1 MKRQFL
7 FSFIILSALFLC
19 RCDPD
24 DPFIDPNDTVPDPD
38 APDINLIT
46 ENIWTAPG
54 HYFWVR
60 ATITDDAGLK
70 NVNLLKQDWYLDK
83 DIILSD
89 STRTEY
95 NLLYKFMTP
104 DDAVDDN
111 HTLLLSVEDAG
122 GNITILELPILFNND
137 GEPKRSLY

>member
-1 MKRQFL
+1 MKRPFL

-19 RCDPD
+19 RCGPDDTVISPNEPVPDPD
-24 DPFIDPNDTVPDPD
+24 DPG
-38 APDINLIT
+38 INMIT
-46 ENIWTAPG
+46 KNISTAPG

-60 ATITDDAGLK
+60 ATITDDVGLK
-70 NVNLLKQDWYLDK
+70 KVNLLKLDWYLDK

-104 DDAVDDN
+104 EDAVDDN
-111 HTLLLSVEDAG
+111 HTLLLSVEDAE
-122 GNITILELPILFNND
+122 GNITTRELPILFSKD
-137 GEPKRSLY
+137 GESKHSQ